1 MEMEEVMIQSNIMAM
16 DKASNVVLDI
26 ESQKQPPDKRC
37 SGSKSL
43 ARKGSYRMDKQ
54 ETEEPS
60 KNLFI
65 KEINILSLFY
75 DNGKQQHLAV
85 LPPQLD
91 QLKPPLVQSKALITV
106 PSVLNSP
113 ISADSGDGRNK
124 RFQRWTTIHPRKIL
138 LFFATIGTRTS
149 IHLAVA
155 KLGPDGLRK

>member
-1 MEMEEVMIQSNIMAM
+1 MEMEEVIIQSNIMAI
-16 DKASNVVLDI
+16 DRTGNVVLDI
-26 ESQKQPPDKRC
+26 ESLKQPPDKRC

-43 ARKGSYRMDKQ
+43 ARKGSYRMEKQ

-65 KEINILSLFY
+65 K
-75 DNGKQQHLAV
+75 V

-91 QLKPPLVQSKALITV
+91 QLKLPLVQSKAFITV

-113 ISADSGDGRNK
+113 ISADSADGRNK

-138 LFFATIGTRTS
+138 LFFATMSSIGTMTL
-149 IHLAVA
+149 IYFTLAINRR
-155 KLGPDGLRK
+155 GGL

>member
-1 MEMEEVMIQSNIMAM
+1 MAT
-16 DKASNVVLDI
+16 DKAGNVVLDI
-26 ESQKQPPDKRC
+26 ESLKQPPEKRC

-43 ARKGSYRMDKQ
+43 ARKGSYRMEKQ

-65 KEINILSLFY
+65 K
-75 DNGKQQHLAV
+75 V

-91 QLKPPLVQSKALITV
+91 QLKLPLVQSKALITV

-138 LFFATIGTRTS
+138 LFFATMSSIGTMTL
-149 IHLAVA
+149 IYFTLAINRR
-155 KLGPDGLRK
+155 GGL